1 MRVRP
6 NRGQRCNQ
14 TMDNARASK
23 SWSMDGVTHTHGSAR
38 QAKSAGALDAMVG
51 GELGDDDI
59 LSLIGQL

>member
-1 MRVRP
+1 
-6 NRGQRCNQ
+6 
-14 TMDNARASK
+14 MDNARASK